1 MSPPARDHPLRRQL
15 ATQDHPVDVD
25 VQDSAGYR
33 VWFVDNPPHG
43 HDAGVVDQHVD
54 RAELALDGV
63 EESRKRIRVGDIE
76 FAVHVEVEIGTRLFR
91 HRLID
96 VADSDLGSQVVQRG
110 RCGQSDPP
118 GAAGDGDYFVLDLV
132 PDLDADGCPAWHC
145 RPFARRALA
154 AVQCGRARV
163 VTVAANADETATVC
177 TCPNDCSMPCVC
189 STCPTAVLLEA
200 PIW

>member
-96 VADSDLGSQVVQRG
+96 VADRDLGSQVVQRG
-110 RCGQSDPP
+110 RCGQSDPRAPPVMAITLSWTLSRILTPMDVLP
-118 GAAGDGDYFVLDLV
+118 GTVV
-132 PDLDADGCPAWHC
+132 PSLGGP
-145 RPFARRALA
+145 
-154 AVQCGRARV
+154 
-163 VTVAANADETATVC
+163 
-177 TCPNDCSMPCVC
+177 
-189 STCPTAVLLEA
+189 
-200 PIW
+200 